1 MNMGF
6 FGIQFSFGITQ
17 TAMSP
22 LFSAMGATAHNL
34 PAMLWVKAPS
44 QTDHSE
50 IVPLGGSG
58 DHASQVYDRVVG
70 SDGSYG
76 RSARPAG
83 HGLCLR

>member
-1 MNMGF
+1 
-6 FGIQFSFGITQ
+6 
-17 TAMSP
+17 
-22 LFSAMGATAHNL
+22 
-34 PAMLWVKAPS
+34 MLWVKAPS

-58 DHASQVYDRVVG
+58 DHASQVYNRVVVG